1 MCGRYSITTAPEAI
15 RRLFAVSDM
24 INLEPRYNMAPMQQA
39 PVIRER
45 DGARHMD
52 MLRWGLVPAWVPDES
67 RAASMIN
74 ARSETVAEKPAF
86 RDAYQKRRC
95 LVPADGFYEW
105 RKLGREKQPYRIS
118 LAGDRLFAF
127 AGLWE
132 RWSRGAEPLE
142 TFTLLT
148 TDADRRIAHI
158 HHRMP
163 VMLADEAAF
172 AAWLEGDESERV
184 SVLKAYDGEDLVFT
198 PVSRRVGNVRNDDAA
213 LLEPVAEPD
222 EASVTAAAPPAPR
235 QGSLF

>member
-1 MCGRYSITTAPEAI
+1 MCGRYSITTAPEAM

-24 INLEPRYNMAPMQQA
+24 INLEPRYNMAPMQSA

-45 DGARHMD
+45 DGVRHMD
-52 MLRWGLVPAWVPDES
+52 MLRWGLVPSWAPDES
-67 RAASMIN
+67 RAASLIN

-105 RKLGREKQPYRIS
+105 RKLGREKQPYRVS
-118 LAGDRLFAF
+118 LEGNRPFAF

-132 RWSRGAEPLE
+132 CWNKGAEPVE

-148 TDADRRIAHI
+148 TDADSRIAHI

-163 VMLADEAAF
+163 VMLAEAAAF
-172 AAWLEGDESERV
+172 SAWLDGDVSERV

-198 PVSRRVGNVRNDDAA
+198 PVSSRVGNVRNDDAA
-213 LLEPVAEPD
+213 LLQPVEELEEPAEPAT
-222 EASVTAAAPPAPR
+222 EMSAPR